1 MTENKSLNETNKIL
15 DSIIQ
20 GIQEK
25 KGKKIL
31 NLDLSNIENAVC
43 KNFVVCHGDSNRQ
56 VSAIADSIQEFVRK
70 NNKEKPWHK
79 EGEQNSDWILLDYAD
94 VVVHIFKE
102 ETRRFYNIEGL
113 WADAKIAEINQQT
126 KEA

>member
-1 MTENKSLNETNKIL
+1 MTENKSINETNKIL

-25 KGKKIL
+25 KGKKIVNL
-31 NLDLSNIENAVC
+31 NLSNIENAVC

-56 VSAIADSIQEFVRK
+56 VSAIADSVVEFVRK
-70 NNKEKPWHK
+70 NTSEKPWHK

-102 ETRRFYNIEGL
+102 EARKFYNIEGL
-113 WADAKIAEINQQT
+113 WADAEIAEINQ
-126 KEA
+126 

>member
-1 MTENKSLNETNKIL
+1 MTENKSLNETDEIL
-15 DSIIQ
+15 DSIIK

-25 KGKKIL
+25 KGKKIV
-31 NLDLSNIENAVC
+31 NLYLGKIENAVC
-43 KNFVVCHGDSNRQ
+43 KNFVICHGDSNRQ
-56 VSAIADSIQEFVRK
+56 VSAIADSVQDFVKK
-70 NNKEKPWHK
+70 NTNERPWHK

-113 WADAKIAEINQQT
+113 WADAEIAEINH
-126 KEA
+126 